1 MTEEIPE
8 TLPAGPNE
16 IRPDEIGPGEIVKYA
31 NQTIAATPTA
41 SVWVSASAGSGK
53 TKVLADRVL
62 RLLLA
67 GTDAGKILCLTFT
80 RAAAAEMQN
89 RIRRLLGEWA
99 VMDDDALTSAIVA
112 LTGETPDNAV
122 RALARRLFAQVLDTP
137 GGLKIQTI
145 HAFCESLLGRFPV
158 EAGLAPHFEVMD
170 ERTAA
175 EVLEAAR
182 DDILISAREGADD
195 ELAGA
200 LDTVTGWVHEDEFAG
215 LMMQIASSRGRLR
228 RLIEAHG
235 SADRATQAARDLLEV
250 AAGETVDA
258 LIAAASDDAV
268 VDVLGLR
275 EAVTALSA
283 GGKQD
288 KEKAAR
294 IAPWLA
300 ASGDDRT
307 AGFDE
312 YALAFLTGGGTIRA
326 SLASKAACAAMPEI
340 PDVMGPEADRVL
352 AVFEKR
358 RAILTAEAT
367 AAIVAIATALIDRY
381 EDHKRRNALLD
392 YDDLILRARAL
403 VERAAPWVLYKL
415 DGGIDHVLIDEA
427 QDSNADQWAVVRAI
441 ADEFYA
447 GKGAQERVRTVFAVG
462 DEKQSIFSF
471 QGAAPHEFATMSNY
485 FEERTR
491 AAGQD
496 WHRVPLDVS
505 FRSASAVLQSV
516 DAVFADDEVRSGV
529 AASGISH
536 TAHRRGQAGL
546 VELWPPVIPE
556 DRAEADPWASPD
568 TLRNDQ
574 TPALRLAHAIAGRIH
589 GWLRD
594 DVRLDS
600 ADRPIRP
607 GDIMVL
613 VRRRT
618 DLVDN
623 LIRELKNRGVDVAG
637 LDRMVLTDQLAVQD
651 LIALGAFALMPQDD
665 LNLAAILKGPL
676 IGFDE
681 ARLFDI
687 CHGRDG
693 SVWSSLRNHARHDPA
708 CSAAYRT
715 LTDIMNRA
723 DMTPPYEFFAHIL
736 GPMTGRAHLLSRLR
750 DEANDPIDEFL
761 ALALGYEQSHP
772 PSLQG
777 FLRWLEEGEAQIKR
791 DLDQGVRDEVRIM
804 TVHGAKGLQA
814 PIVFLADTM
823 QTPRPGKGLLWDE
836 TGEREVMLWPPRTHV
851 QERQAKRL
859 SGIEKDRQDEEY
871 RRLLYVAM
879 TRAEDRLY
887 VAGYGTRRA
896 APEGAWRNL
905 IEGGLDGFAEP
916 FAFDSHGGGV
926 DDQPDLAWTGEGL
939 RLVNPQT
946 SAPDRKRA
954 ENAQAAKVPD
964 LPGWADTPAP
974 AEPEPPRPLAPS
986 RPTMPDPA
994 PRSPLGAD
1002 SGLAFQR
1009 GLLVHRLLQ
1018 TLPDVAPDARERA
1031 AMAFLSRPVH
1041 GLEPDRIDALM
1052 TETFA
1057 VLNHPD
1063 YGDLFGPES
1072 RAEAPIAGVIGTTA
1086 ISGRIDRLVIGPDSV
1101 KVLDFKTN
1109 RPPPA
1114 AQEDVSPVY
1123 LRQMAAYRSLLAE
1136 IYENQRIECV
1146 LLWTDGPRL
1155 MSLDAK
1161 LLDNYAP

>member
-1 MTEEIPE
+1 MSEIFTGTIPV
-8 TLPAGPNE
+8 GS
-16 IRPDEIGPGEIVKYA
+16 REIVKYA
-31 NQTIAATPTA
+31 NQTIAASPTA

-62 RLLLA
+62 RLLLT

-99 VMDDDALTSAIVA
+99 VIEDDALNNTIHA
-112 LTGETPDNAV
+112 LTGTAPGDAV

-158 EAGLAPHFEVMD
+158 EARLAPHFEVMD

-175 EVLEAAR
+175 EMLEAAR
-182 DDILISAREGADD
+182 DDILIDAREGGD
-195 ELAGA
+195 EALAEA
-200 LDTVTGWVHEDEFAG
+200 LATVTGWLHEDEFAG
-215 LMMQIASSRGRLR
+215 LMIKIASSRGRLR

-235 SADRATQAARDLLEV
+235 GAEQATDAARALLDV
-250 AAGETVDA
+250 AAGQTIKA
-258 LIAAASDDAV
+258 LITRACDDTV
-268 VDVLGLR
+268 VDLIGLR
-275 EAVTALSA
+275 EAITALSA

-288 KEKAAR
+288 KDKGAR
-294 IAPWLA
+294 IALWLA
-300 ASGDDRT
+300 ARVQERV
-307 AGFDE
+307 AGFDD
-312 YALAFLTGGGTIRA
+312 YVLAFLTTGGTVRA
-326 SLASKAACAAMPEI
+326 SLASKTALEVMPEI
-340 PDVMGPEADRVL
+340 TDVMGSEAARVL
-352 AVFEKR
+352 DVFEKR
-358 RAILTAEAT
+358 QALITAEAT
-367 AAIVAIATALIDRY
+367 AAIITIATALVDRY

-392 YDDLILRARAL
+392 YDDLILRAREL

-427 QDSNADQWAVVRAI
+427 QDSNPDQWAVVRAI

-447 GKGAQERVRTVFAVG
+447 GESAQKSVRTVFAVG

-471 QGAAPHEFATMSNY
+471 QGAAPHEFATMSDY
-485 FEERTR
+485 FEDRTR

-529 AASGISH
+529 AAATISH
-536 TAHRRGQAGL
+536 TPHRLGQAGL
-546 VELWPPVIPE
+546 VELWPPVVPK
-556 DRAEADPWASPD
+556 DRPDADPWPSPAS
-568 TLRNDQ
+568 LSNDE
-574 TPALRLAHAIAGRIH
+574 TPALRLAHAIAGRIQ

-594 DVRLDS
+594 GRRLAS

-618 DLVDN
+618 ELVDN
-623 LIRELKNRGVDVAG
+623 LIRELKNRDIDVAG

-651 LIALGAFALMPQDD
+651 LIALGTFALMPQDD
-665 LNLAAILKGPL
+665 LNLAAVLKGPL
-676 IGFDE
+676 VGLDE
-681 ARLFDI
+681 KQLFDI
-687 CHGRDG
+687 CYGREG
-693 SVWSSLRNHARHDPA
+693 TVWASLRKRARHDPI
-708 CSAAYRT
+708 CSAAYT
-715 LTDIMNRA
+715 MLSDIMNRA
-723 DMTPPYEFFAHIL
+723 DMTPPYEFFAQIL
-736 GPMTGRAHLLSRLR
+736 GPMMGRAHLLSRLR
-750 DEANDPIDEFL
+750 EEANDPIDEFL

-823 QTPRPGKGLLWDE
+823 QIPQPRTWLLWDE
-836 TGEREVMLWPPRTHV
+836 SGEREVMLWPPRSYV

-859 SGIEKDRQDEEY
+859 RGIEKNTQDEEY

-887 VAGYGTRRA
+887 VTGYGTRLA
-896 APEGAWRNL
+896 AAEGAWHNL
-905 IEGGLDGFAEP
+905 ISRGLDGFAAP
-916 FAFDSHGGGV
+916 FAFDSHGGGA
-926 DDQPDLAWTGEGL
+926 DDRSDLAWQGEGL
-939 RLVNPQT
+939 RLENPQT
-946 SAPDRKRA
+946 SAPDRKED
-954 ENAQAAKVPD
+954 ENARPSQITG
-964 LPGWADTPAP
+964 LPAWADTQVPTE
-974 AEPEPPRPLAPS
+974 AEPQRPLAPS
-986 RPTMPDPA
+986 RPVPLDPA
-994 PRSPLGAD
+994 PRAPLGED
-1002 SGLAFQR
+1002 SGHAFQR

-1018 TLPDVAPDARERA
+1018 TLPDLSVDARERA
-1031 AMAFLSRPVH
+1031 ARIFLSRPVH
-1041 GLEPDRIDALM
+1041 GLYEGQIEALIN
-1052 TETFA
+1052 ETLA
-1057 VLNHPD
+1057 VLDHPD
-1063 YGDLFGPES
+1063 YSDLFGAGS
-1072 RAEAPIAGVIGTTA
+1072 RAEAPIVGVIGETV
-1086 ISGRIDRLVIGPDSV
+1086 ISGRIDRLVIGRDTV

-1114 AQEDVSPVY
+1114 ADEDVSPSY
-1123 LRQMAAYRSLLAE
+1123 LRQMAAYRALLAE
-1136 IYENQRIECV
+1136 IYENRAIECI
-1146 LLWTDGPRL
+1146 LLWTDGPQL
-1155 MSLDAK
+1155 MPLSAKVLD
-1161 LLDNYAP
+1161 DYAP

>member
-1 MTEEIPE
+1 MTDLSAPDPG
-8 TLPAGPNE
+8 TPAA
-16 IRPDEIGPGEIVKYA
+16 RGEIVKYA
-31 NQTIAATPTA
+31 NQTVAATPTA

-62 RLLLA
+62 RLLLS

-99 VMDDDALTSAIVA
+99 VMDDDRLTSGIVA
-112 LTGETPDNAV
+112 LTGAAPDAAV

-137 GGLKIQTI
+137 AGLKIQTI

-182 DDILISAREGADD
+182 DDILTRAREGAD
-195 ELAGA
+195 ENLAAA
-200 LDTVTGWVHEDEFAG
+200 LQIVTGWVHEDEFAG
-215 LMMQIASSRGRLR
+215 LMMEIASSRGRLR
-228 RLIEAHG
+228 RLVDAHQG
-235 SADRATQAARDLLEV
+235 AGNAIAATRAVLDV
-250 AAGETVDA
+250 AAADTVDA
-258 LIAAASDDAV
+258 LTAAACGDDAI
-268 VDVLGLR
+268 DLIGLR
-275 EAVTALSA
+275 LAVDALSA

-294 IAPWLA
+294 ITPWLA
-300 ASGDDRT
+300 AGRDERADTFGD
-307 AGFDE
+307 
-312 YALAFLTGGGTIRA
+312 YALAYLTGTGTIRA
-326 SLASKAACAAMPEI
+326 SLASKGAVAAMPEI
-340 PDVMGPEADRVL
+340 SDVMETEAARVF

-358 RAILTAEAT
+358 RAVLTAEAT
-367 AAIVAIATALIDRY
+367 EAILLIATALIDRY
-381 EDHKRRNALLD
+381 EDHKRGNALLD
-392 YDDLILRARAL
+392 YDDLILRAREL

-441 ADEFYA
+441 ADEFHA
-447 GKGAQERVRTVFAVG
+447 GAGARDAVRTVFAVG

-471 QGAAPHEFATMSNY
+471 QGAAPEEFAIMSAH
-485 FEERTR
+485 FEERTK

-505 FRSASAVLQSV
+505 FRSASAVLQAV
-516 DAVFADDEVRSGV
+516 DAVFSDDDVRTGV
-529 AASGISH
+529 STGSIRH

-546 VELWPPVIPE
+546 VELWPPVIPDE
-556 DRAEADPWASPD
+556 RPDTAPWARPD
-568 TLRNDQ
+568 DIHNDE
-574 TPALRLAHAIAGRIH
+574 TPARRLAHAIAGRIH
-589 GWLRD
+589 KWLRD
-594 DVRLDS
+594 GERLDS
-600 ADRPIRP
+600 ADRAIRP

-637 LDRMVLTDQLAVQD
+637 LDRMVLTDQLAVRD
-651 LIALGAFALMPQDD
+651 LIALGAFALMPHDD

-681 ARLFDI
+681 AQLFDI

-693 SVWSSLRNHARHDPA
+693 TVWASLRRRARQDPA
-708 CSAAYRT
+708 SAAAFRT
-715 LTDIMNRA
+715 LSDILNRA

-750 DEANDPIDEFL
+750 EEANDPIDEFL
-761 ALALGYEQSHP
+761 ALALAYEQSHP

-777 FLRWLEEGEAQIKR
+777 FLRWVEEGEAQIKR

-823 QTPRPGKGLLWDE
+823 QTPRPGTGLLWDDR
-836 TGEREVMLWPPRTHV
+836 GDRDVLLWPPRAHV

-859 SGIEKDRQDEEY
+859 AGIEKERQDEEY

-887 VAGYGTRRA
+887 VAGYGTRQS

-905 IEGGLDGFAEP
+905 IERGLDGFAEP
-916 FAFDSHGGGV
+916 FDFDSHAGGP
-926 DDQPDLAWTGEGL
+926 DDQPDIAWTGDGL
-939 RLVNPQT
+939 RLTNPQT
-946 SAPDRKRA
+946 SAPDRKRTD
-954 ENAQAAKVPD
+954 EGAAAAVPS
-964 LPGWADTPAP
+964 LPDWVDRAAP
-974 AEPEPPRPLAPS
+974 EEPEPPRPLAPS
-986 RPTMPDPA
+986 RPAMPEPA
-994 PRSPLGAD
+994 PRSPLGDD
-1002 SGLAFQR
+1002 SGHAFQR

-1018 TLPDVAPDARERA
+1018 TLPEVAPAARHRA
-1031 AMAFLSRPVH
+1031 ALAFLARPVH
-1041 GLEPDRIDALM
+1041 GLDDDRIDALL

-1057 VLNHPD
+1057 VLDHPD
-1063 YGDLFGPES
+1063 YADLFGPGS

-1086 ISGRIDRLVIGPDSV
+1086 ISGRIDRLVIGPDRV

-1114 AQEDVSPVY
+1114 QPGDVSPVY
-1123 LRQMAAYRSLLAE
+1123 LRQMAAYRALLAK

-1155 MSLDAK
+1155 MPLDAK
-1161 LLDNYAP
+1161 LLDAYAP

>member
-1 MTEEIPE
+1 MTDATPE
-8 TLPAGPNE
+8 TMAAGP
-16 IRPDEIGPGEIVKYA
+16 DEIVKYV

-62 RLLLA
+62 RLLLS

-99 VMDDDALTSAIVA
+99 VMEDEALTSAIVA
-112 LTGETPDNAV
+112 LTGETPDTAV
-122 RALARRLFAQVLDTP
+122 RALARRLFAQVLDAP

-182 DDILISAREGADD
+182 DDILTSAREGADD
-195 ELAGA
+195 GLAGA
-200 LDTVTGWVHEDEFAG
+200 LDTVTGWVHEDEFAE
-215 LMMQIASSRGRLR
+215 LMMKIASSRGRLR

-235 SADRATQAARDLLEV
+235 SADGATAAARDLLDV
-250 AAGETVDA
+250 AAGETVEA
-258 LIAAASDDAV
+258 LLAAASVDAV
-268 VDVLGLR
+268 VDLLGLR
-275 EAVTALSA
+275 EAVNALSA

-300 ASGDDRT
+300 ASAEERT

-312 YALAFLTGGGTIRA
+312 YALAFLTGTGTVRSA
-326 SLASKAACAAMPEI
+326 LASKAACAAMPEI
-340 PDVMGPEADRVL
+340 TDVMATEADRVL

-367 AAIVAIATALIDRY
+367 AAIVCIATALIDRY

-447 GKGAQERVRTVFAVG
+447 GEGAQGGVRTVFAVG

-529 AASGISH
+529 AAASIRH

-556 DRAEADPWASPD
+556 DRADADPWASPD

-589 GWLRD
+589 LWLRD
-594 DVRLDS
+594 GVRLDS

-618 DLVDN
+618 DFVDN

-651 LIALGAFALMPQDD
+651 LIALGTFALMPQDD
-665 LNLAAILKGPL
+665 LNLATILKGPL

-681 ARLFDI
+681 AQLFDI

-693 SVWSSLRNHARHDPA
+693 SVWSALRNHARRDPA
-708 CSAAYRT
+708 CSAAWRT

-750 DEANDPIDEFL
+750 EEANDPIDEFL
-761 ALALGYEQSHP
+761 ALALAYEQSHP

-823 QTPRPGKGLLWDE
+823 QTPRPATGLLWDE
-836 TGEREVMLWPPRTHV
+836 TGDREIMLWPPRAHV
-851 QERQAKRL
+851 QDRQAKRL
-859 SGIEKDRQDEEY
+859 SAVEKDRQDEEY

-887 VAGYGTRRA
+887 IAGYGTRQT
-896 APEGAWRNL
+896 APAGAWRNL
-905 IEGGLDGFAEP
+905 IERGLDGFAEP
-916 FAFDSHGGGV
+916 FAFDSHAGGLE
-926 DDQPDLAWTGEGL
+926 DQADLAWTGEGL
-939 RLVNPQT
+939 RLENPQT
-946 SAPDRKRA
+946 SLPDRKRR

-964 LPGWADTPAP
+964 LPVWADTPAT

-1002 SGLAFQR
+1002 SGVAFQR

-1031 AMAFLSRPVH
+1031 ALAFLSRPVH
-1041 GLEPDRIDALM
+1041 GLDDERIDALM
-1052 TETFA
+1052 AETFA

-1063 YGDLFGPES
+1063 YGDLFGPDS

-1086 ISGRIDRLVIGPDSV
+1086 ISGRIDRLVIGPDCV

-1123 LRQMAAYRSLLAE
+1123 LRQMAAYRALLGR

-1155 MSLDAK
+1155 MPLDAK
-1161 LLDNYAP
+1161 LLDNYTP

>member
-1 MTEEIPE
+1 MTDMHIPE
-8 TLPAGPNE
+8 AS
-16 IRPDEIGPGEIVKYA
+16 PDDVPGGIVKYA
-31 NQTIAATPTA
+31 NQNIAATPTA

-62 RLLLA
+62 RLLLS

-99 VMDDDALTSAIVA
+99 VMDEDALNTSITA
-112 LTGETPDNAV
+112 LTGTAPGAAG

-182 DDILISAREGADD
+182 DDILTRAREGAD
-195 ELAGA
+195 EHLETA
-200 LDTVTGWVHEDEFAG
+200 LRIVTGWVHEDEFGG
-215 LMMQIASSRGRLR
+215 LMMEIASSRGRLR
-228 RLIEAHG
+228 RLIADHG
-235 SADRATQAARDLLEV
+235 SAGNAIAAARGVLGV
-250 AAGETVDA
+250 SAADSVDA
-258 LIAAASDDAV
+258 LIDAACDDSV
-268 VDVLGLR
+268 VDLIGVR
-275 EAVTALSA
+275 EAVAALAA

-294 IAPWLA
+294 MAPWLA
-300 ASGDDRT
+300 ADPGIRAET
-307 AGFDE
+307 FGA
-312 YALAFLTGGGTIRA
+312 YALAYLTGDGDIRA
-326 SLASKAACAAMPEI
+326 RLASKAAVAAMPEI
-340 PDVMGPEADRVL
+340 SDVMGTEAARIFD
-352 AVFEKR
+352 VFEKR
-358 RAILTAEAT
+358 KAILTAEAT
-367 AAIVAIATALIDRY
+367 EAILRIATALIDRY
-381 EDHKRRNALLD
+381 EDHKRANALLD
-392 YDDLILRARAL
+392 YDDLILRAREL

-441 ADEFYA
+441 ADEFHA
-447 GKGAQERVRTVFAVG
+447 GAGARDAVRTVFAVG

-471 QGAAPHEFATMSNY
+471 QGAAPEEFAAMSAH
-485 FEERTR
+485 FEERTQ

-505 FRSASAVLQSV
+505 FRSASAVLQAV
-516 DAVFADDEVRSGV
+516 DAVFADEEIRAGV
-529 AASGISH
+529 SAGRISH

-546 VELWPPVIPE
+546 VELWPPVVPDERREIE
-556 DRAEADPWASPD
+556 PWTTPD
-568 TLRNDQ
+568 DIHNDE
-574 TPALRLAHAIAGRIH
+574 TPARRLAHAIAGRIQQ
-589 GWLRD
+589 WLRD
-594 DVRLDS
+594 DEMLAS

-618 DLVDN
+618 DLVDE
-623 LIRELKNRGVDVAG
+623 LIRELKNRRVDVAG
-637 LDRMVLTDQLAVQD
+637 LDRMVLTDQLGVQD
-651 LIALGAFALMPQDD
+651 LIALGTFALMPHDD
-665 LNLAAILKGPL
+665 LNLAAVLKGPL

-681 ARLFDI
+681 EKLFDI

-693 SVWSSLRNHARHDPA
+693 TVWTSLRKLARRDPA
-708 CSAAYRT
+708 CSAAFRT
-715 LTDIMNRA
+715 LTDILNRA
-723 DMTPPYEFFAHIL
+723 DMTPPFEFFAHIL
-736 GPMTGRAHLLSRLR
+736 GPMTGRAHLLARLR
-750 DEANDPIDEFL
+750 EEANDPIDEFL
-761 ALALGYEQSHP
+761 SLALGYEQAHP

-823 QTPRPGKGLLWDE
+823 QVPRPGSGLLWDQAGA
-836 TGEREVMLWPPRTHV
+836 GEIMLWPPRAQV
-851 QERQAKRL
+851 REREAKRL
-859 SGIEKDRQDEEY
+859 AGIEKDRQDEEY

-887 VAGYGTRRA
+887 ITGYGTRQS

-905 IEGGLDGFAEP
+905 IARGLDGFAAP
-916 FAFDSHGGGV
+916 FAFSSDAGGPFDDS
-926 DDQPDLAWTGEGL
+926 DLAWTGDGL
-939 RLVNPQT
+939 RLTNPQT
-946 SAPDRKRA
+946 SIPDRT
-954 ENAQAAKVPD
+954 QDAAADEGIVPP
-964 LPGWADTPAP
+964 LPVWADSAAP
-974 AEPEPPRPLAPS
+974 EEPEPPRPLAPS
-986 RPTMPDPA
+986 RPSMPEPA
-994 PRSPLGAD
+994 PRSPLGDD
-1002 SGLAFQR
+1002 SGVAFQR
-1009 GLLVHRLLQ
+1009 GLLVHRMLQ
-1018 TLPDVAPDARERA
+1018 TLPDVAPEARLRA
-1031 AMAFLSRPVH
+1031 AEEFLARPVH
-1041 GLEPDRIDALM
+1041 GLDGDRIEALIA
-1052 TETFA
+1052 ETFA
-1057 VLNHPD
+1057 VLDHPD
-1063 YGDLFGPES
+1063 YADLFGPGS
-1072 RAEAPIAGVIGTTA
+1072 RAEAPVAGVIGVTA
-1086 ISGRIDRLVIGPDSV
+1086 ISGRIDRLVVGADAV

-1114 AQEDVSPVY
+1114 QPEDVSPVY
-1123 LRQMAAYRSLLAE
+1123 LRQMAAYRALLAK
-1136 IYENQRIECV
+1136 IYENQSIECI

-1155 MSLDAK
+1155 MPLDAK
-1161 LLDNYAP
+1161 LLDAHAP

>member
-1 MTEEIPE
+1 MTETPVSDPE
-8 TLPAGPNE
+8 MPA
-16 IRPDEIGPGEIVKYA
+16 PGEIVKYA

-62 RLLLA
+62 RLLLS

-99 VMDDDALTSAIVA
+99 VMDDDRLTSAIVA
-112 LTGETPDNAV
+112 LTGVPPDNAV

-145 HAFCESLLGRFPV
+145 HAFCESLLGRFPI

-170 ERTAA
+170 DRTAA

-182 DDILISAREGADD
+182 DDILTRAREGADD
-195 ELAGA
+195 GLADA
-200 LDTVTGWVHEDEFAG
+200 LRIVTGWVHEDEFAK
-215 LMMQIASSRGRLR
+215 LMMEIASSRGRLR
-228 RLIEAHG
+228 RLVSAHG
-235 SADRATQAARDLLEV
+235 GAGNAIAATRAALDV
-250 AAGETVDA
+250 AAADTVEA
-258 LIAAASDDAV
+258 LVAAACDDAV
-268 VDVLGLR
+268 VDLIGLR
-275 EAVTALSA
+275 LAADALSA

-288 KEKAAR
+288 KDKAAR
-294 IAPWLA
+294 MAPWLA
-300 ASGDDRT
+300 AERDSRAHAFDD
-307 AGFDE
+307 
-312 YALAFLTGGGTIRA
+312 YALAYLTGTGTIRA
-326 SLASKAACAAMPEI
+326 ALASKGAVAAMPEI
-340 PDVMGPEADRVL
+340 SDVMETEAARVL
-352 AVFEKR
+352 AVYEKR
-358 RAILTAEAT
+358 KAILTAEAT
-367 AAIVAIATALIDRY
+367 EAILLIATALIERY
-381 EDHKRRNALLD
+381 EDHKRGNALLD
-392 YDDLILRARAL
+392 YDDLILRAREL

-441 ADEFYA
+441 ADEFHA
-447 GKGAQERVRTVFAVG
+447 GAGARDAVRTVFAVG

-471 QGAAPHEFATMSNY
+471 QGAAPDEFAAMSDH
-485 FEERTR
+485 FEQRTV

-505 FRSASAVLQSV
+505 FRSASAVLQAV
-516 DAVFADDEVRSGV
+516 DAVFTDDEVRHGV
-529 AASGISH
+529 SAGTISH

-546 VELWPPVIPE
+546 VELWPPVFPDDRPE
-556 DRAEADPWASPD
+556 TDPWASPD
-568 TLRNDQ
+568 TMRNDE
-574 TPALRLAHAIAGRIH
+574 TPAMRLAHAIAGRIEK
-589 GWLRD
+589 WLRD
-594 DVRLDS
+594 DEPLDS
-600 ADRPIRP
+600 ADRAIRP

-637 LDRMVLTDQLAVQD
+637 LDRMVLTDQLAVRD
-651 LIALGAFALMPQDD
+651 LIALGAFALMPHDD
-665 LNLAAILKGPL
+665 LNLAAVLKGPL

-681 ARLFDI
+681 TQLFDI

-693 SVWSSLRNHARHDPA
+693 TVWAALRRRARQDPA
-708 CSAAYRT
+708 SSAAYRT
-715 LTDIMNRA
+715 LSDILGRA
-723 DMTPPYEFFAHIL
+723 DMMPPFEFFAHIL

-750 DEANDPIDEFL
+750 EEANDPIDEFL
-761 ALALGYEQSHP
+761 SLALGYEQAHP

-777 FLRWLEEGEAQIKR
+777 FLRWVEDGEAQIKR

-823 QTPRPGKGLLWDE
+823 QTPRPGTGLLWDDR
-836 TGEREVMLWPPRTHV
+836 GEHDIMLWPPRSHV
-851 QERQAKRL
+851 QERRAKRL
-859 SGIEKDRQDEEY
+859 AAVEKDRQDEEY

-887 VAGYGTRRA
+887 VAGYGTRQSP
-896 APEGAWRNL
+896 PEGAWRNL
-905 IEGGLDGFAEP
+905 IERGLDGFAET
-916 FAFDSHGGGV
+916 FDFDSHAGGAG
-926 DDQPDLAWTGEGL
+926 DRPEIAWTGEGM
-939 RLVNPQT
+939 RLANPQT

-954 ENAQAAKVPD
+954 DEDRAAAIPA
-964 LPGWADTPAP
+964 LPGWADLPAP
-974 AEPEPPRPLAPS
+974 DEPEPSRPLAPS
-986 RPTMPDPA
+986 RPSSPEPA
-994 PRSPLGAD
+994 PRSPLGDD

-1018 TLPDVAPDARERA
+1018 TLPDIAADARRRA
-1031 AMAFLSRPVH
+1031 ARAFLDRPVH
-1041 GLEPDRIDALM
+1041 GLDDDRIEALM
-1052 TETFA
+1052 AETFA
-1057 VLNHPD
+1057 VLDHPD
-1063 YGDLFGPES
+1063 YADLFGPGS
-1072 RAEAPIAGVIGTTA
+1072 RAEAPVAGVIGDTA
-1086 ISGRIDRLVIGPDSV
+1086 ISGRIDRLVVGPDRV

-1114 AQEDVSPVY
+1114 QPGDVSPVY
-1123 LRQMAAYRSLLAE
+1123 LRQMAAYRALLE
-1136 IYENQRIECV
+1136 KIYENQSVECV

-1155 MSLDAK
+1155 MPLDAK
-1161 LLDNYAP
+1161 LLDSYAP